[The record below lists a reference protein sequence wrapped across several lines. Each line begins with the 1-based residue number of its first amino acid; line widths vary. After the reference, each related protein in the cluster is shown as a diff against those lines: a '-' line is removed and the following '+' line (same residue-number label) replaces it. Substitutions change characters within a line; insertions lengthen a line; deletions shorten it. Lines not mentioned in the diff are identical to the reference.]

1 MNRRHKA
8 RRHYEDSVTF
18 QKRFTT
24 DVNCLWEAVISN
36 PFILE
41 KRTALNN
48 HDKTKFND
56 SVFENVKIIETEGK
70 INSFISG
77 GKDWSL
83 SWLSC

>member
-8 RRHYEDSVTF
+8 RCHYEDSVTF
-18 QKRFTT
+18 QKCFTT
-24 DVNCLWEAVISN
+24 DVNCLEEAVIST

-48 HDKTKFND
+48 HGKTKFND
-56 SVFENVKIIETEGK
+56 SVFENIKIIETEGE

-83 SWLSC
+83 S

>member
-1 MNRRHKA
+1 MNRRHKV
-8 RRHYEDSVTF
+8 RCHYEDSVTF
-18 QKRFTT
+18 QKCFTT
-24 DVNCLWEAVISN
+24 DVNCLEEAVISN

-56 SVFENVKIIETEGK
+56 SVFENIKIIETEGE

-83 SWLSC
+83 S

>member
-24 DVNCLWEAVISN
+24 DVNCLEEAAISN

-41 KRTALNN
+41 KRSALNK

-56 SVFENVKIIETEGK
+56 RVFEDIKIIETEGE
-70 INSFISG
+70 INSFIHG
-77 GKDWSL
+77 GKDWSQ
-83 SWLSC
+83 S

>member
-36 PFILE
+36 TFILE

-48 HDKTKFND
+48 HDKTEFND

-83 SWLSC
+83 S

>member
-83 SWLSC
+83 S

>member
-8 RRHYEDSVTF
+8 RCHYEDSVTF
-18 QKRFTT
+18 QKCFTT
-24 DVNCLWEAVISN
+24 DVNCLEEAVISN

-83 SWLSC
+83 S

>member
-41 KRTALNN
+41 KRTVLNN

-83 SWLSC
+83 S